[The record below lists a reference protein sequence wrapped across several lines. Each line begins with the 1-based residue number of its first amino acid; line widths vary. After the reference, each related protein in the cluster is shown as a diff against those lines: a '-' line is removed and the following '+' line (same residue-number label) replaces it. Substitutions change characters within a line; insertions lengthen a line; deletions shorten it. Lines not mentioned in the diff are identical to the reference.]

1 MRLAI
6 LTNIL
11 TPYRKFFFDTLNEE
25 LERRGSS
32 MRVFVMSES
41 EPNRSWSYSDF
52 QTSYTVLLKSRA
64 FDLKGIYLHI
74 NPDLICRIEEYNP
87 TVIVCAGS
95 YLEPSVLKVLASK
108 RRLGIPIVF
117 WSESHL
123 QENKEASEL
132 RIRIREAVR
141 RFVYPRFDA
150 FWIAG
155 KMSLQLI
162 EKYVDQPDSL
172 FVPNLVDP
180 DLYRGQLYV
189 CTSDIRAQLH
199 ISSDSLV
206 LFTPARLSSV
216 KGLIEF
222 INLLSEVRC
231 SKNIDYIIAGEGEL
245 REEIERLSKELP
257 INVHLVGQRSENEI
271 AELYA
276 VADYFV
282 MPSLSDPNPLSC
294 VEACWSELPLLVS
307 DHVGNYPELI
317 QQGVNGWVFSYAV
330 REKSVGI
337 LQDAFSQS
345 VSWRKVA
352 GSVSR
357 KIAMDKYS
365 PVSSCERIVDWLEG
379 LSG

>member
-32 MRVFVMSES
+32 MRVFAMSES
-41 EPNRSWSYSDF
+41 EPNRSWSYSDL

-64 FDLKGIYLHI
+64 FDLKGIYLHF
-74 NPDLICRIEEYNP
+74 NPDLLCRIEEYGP

-95 YLEPSVLKVLASK
+95 YLEPSVLKVVASK

-123 QENKEASEL
+123 QENKESSEL
-132 RIRIREAVR
+132 RIRIREAIR

-162 EKYVDQPDSL
+162 ERYVDQPVSL

-180 DLYRGQLYV
+180 DLYRGQLHMH
-189 CTSDIRAQLH
+189 TSDKRAQL
-199 ISSDSLV
+199 SLSNDSLV
-206 LFTPARLSSV
+206 LFTPARLSPV

-222 INLLSEVRC
+222 INLLSEVSC

-245 REEIERLSKELP
+245 REEIERLSKELS

-271 AELYA
+271 AELMRLQTILLCHRYLTPILFPA
-276 VADYFV
+276 LKHAGLNFHCWFQT
-282 MPSLSDPNPLSC
+282 MWEIIPS
-294 VEACWSELPLLVS
+294 
-307 DHVGNYPELI
+307 
-317 QQGVNGWVFSYAV
+317 SYS
-330 REKSVGI
+330 KG
-337 LQDAFSQS
+337 
-345 VSWRKVA
+345 
-352 GSVSR
+352 
-357 KIAMDKYS
+357 
-365 PVSSCERIVDWLEG
+365 
-379 LSG
+379 